1 MHSRT
6 FCEAGSYINSG
17 AGLFTYLLATIEE
30 EGDPKTTTLLATIV
44 ADDLEKEEDATAVN
58 SSSDATSC
66 LVRVSQRLVRGLVR
80 YCRVNSLTRQPL
92 FSASL
97 LLRAP
102 N

>member
-17 AGLFTYLLATIEE
+17 AGLFTYLLETIEE

-44 ADDLEKEEDATAVN
+44 ADDLEKEEEDASAVN

-80 YCRVNSLTRQPL
+80 YCRINSLTRQPL
-92 FSASL
+92 
-97 LLRAP
+97 R
-102 N
+102 